1 VSLWFRCGRQAGFR
15 KRRRVR
21 PQEEGA
27 NEVVLGVVLKSGKG
41 FHLEIAGADGYVV
54 HAPARVEDWQII
66 LHVMPKH

>member
-1 VSLWFRCGRQAGFR
+1 
-15 KRRRVR
+15 
-21 PQEEGA
+21 
-27 NEVVLGVVLKSGKG
+27 VVLKSGKG